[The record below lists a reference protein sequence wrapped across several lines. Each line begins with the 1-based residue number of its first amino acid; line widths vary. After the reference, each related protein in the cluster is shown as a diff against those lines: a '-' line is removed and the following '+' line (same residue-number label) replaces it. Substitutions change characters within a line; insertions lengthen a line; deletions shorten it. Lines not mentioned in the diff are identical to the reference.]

1 MQHREMPVCFTPGV
15 IHLSTVP
22 YYRKWN
28 FFDMGT
34 ADKVC
39 CVALCIKDQV
49 ERLNLSFN
57 EASFILVEI
66 GYGFTSVIAVYN
78 GKIID
83 GIGGTNGSIG
93 FIGYGGMDAEIA
105 IRLQPPLTQEIIFRG
120 GVKDFIGQDIVPE
133 ELINHKDALM
143 LFSER
148 IEKDVASM
156 LVSIPNPFE
165 IILSGRLL
173 TYDFIETTL
182 RNRLDRYAPIV
193 KVNKISKIAKEA
205 ACGAYIIGNGLL
217 GGKYYEIIKNM
228 GIINHV

>member
-1 MQHREMPVCFTPGV
+1 M
-15 IHLSTVP
+15 
-22 YYRKWN
+22 
-28 FFDMGT
+28 
-34 ADKVC
+34 
-39 CVALCIKDQV
+39 
-49 ERLNLSFN
+49 
-57 EASFILVEI
+57 EI
-66 GYGFTSVIAVYN
+66 VWFSSVIAVYN